1 MVNGKMQIVKYLDH
15 AIADKDLVV
24 VKYTDIDY
32 VVFTDAARFAAAGE
46 TPFERST
53 YRYTPLL

>member
-1 MVNGKMQIVKYLDH
+1 MVLSDFPDCHLGVYF
-15 AIADKDLVV
+15 LVV

-32 VVFTDAARFAAAGE
+32 KVFTDAARHVTQGNS
-46 TPFERST
+46 PFRRTT

>member
-1 MVNGKMQIVKYLDH
+1 VE
-15 AIADKDLVV
+15 

-32 VVFTDAARFAAAGE
+32 EVYTDAARLVTEGASPFARE
-46 TPFERST
+46 T